1 MNNCSKIKPAQSH
14 LFSVHILF
22 LFRILFFNLILMQEL
37 TEQNPVIEIIEE
49 EKVSTETENRV
60 VLYNDDWH
68 TFEEVIVQLIK
79 AIKCNFDQARSY
91 AFEVHVKGKAIVFN
105 GSIKDCL
112 KVSSVLEEIALNT
125 QIVS

>member
-1 MNNCSKIKPAQSH
+1 VEQISEQKPSID
-14 LFSVHILF
+14 IL
-22 LFRILFFNLILMQEL
+22 
-37 TEQNPVIEIIEE
+37 EE
-49 EKVSTETENRV
+49 EKVTIGIENRV
-60 VLYNDDWH
+60 ILYNDDWH

-79 AIKCNFDQARSY
+79 ATKCSFDQARSY

>member
-1 MNNCSKIKPAQSH
+1 MEQ
-14 LFSVHILF
+14 
-22 LFRILFFNLILMQEL
+22 L
-37 TEQNPVIEIIEE
+37 TEQKPSIDILEE
-49 EKVSTETENRV
+49 EKVTTGIENRV
-60 VLYNDDWH
+60 ILYNDDWH

-79 AIKCNFDQARSY
+79 ATKCNFDQARSY

>member
-1 MNNCSKIKPAQSH
+1 VEQISEQKPSID
-14 LFSVHILF
+14 IL
-22 LFRILFFNLILMQEL
+22 
-37 TEQNPVIEIIEE
+37 EE
-49 EKVSTETENRV
+49 EKVTIGIENRV
-60 VLYNDDWH
+60 ILYNDDWH

-79 AIKCNFDQARSY
+79 ATKCNFDQARSY

>member
-1 MNNCSKIKPAQSH
+1 VEQI
-14 LFSVHILF
+14 
-22 LFRILFFNLILMQEL
+22 
-37 TEQNPVIEIIEE
+37 TEQKPSIDILEE
-49 EKVSTETENRV
+49 EKVTTGIENRV
-60 VLYNDDWH
+60 ILYNDDWH

-79 AIKCNFDQARSY
+79 ATKCNFDQARSY
-91 AFEVHVKGKAIVFN
+91 AFEVHVKGKAIVYN

>member
-1 MNNCSKIKPAQSH
+1 MEQISEQKPSID
-14 LFSVHILF
+14 IL
-22 LFRILFFNLILMQEL
+22 
-37 TEQNPVIEIIEE
+37 EE
-49 EKVSTETENRV
+49 EKVTIGIENRV
-60 VLYNDDWH
+60 ILYNDDWH

-79 AIKCNFDQARSY
+79 ATKCSFDQARSY

-125 QIVS
+125 QIIS

>member
-1 MNNCSKIKPAQSH
+1 MEQI
-14 LFSVHILF
+14 
-22 LFRILFFNLILMQEL
+22 
-37 TEQNPVIEIIEE
+37 TEQKPSIDILEE
-49 EKVSTETENRV
+49 EKVTTGIENRV
-60 VLYNDDWH
+60 ILYNDDWH

-79 AIKCNFDQARSY
+79 ATKCNFDQARSY
-91 AFEVHVKGKAIVFN
+91 AFEVHVKGKAIVYN

>member
-1 MNNCSKIKPAQSH
+1 MEQISEQKPSID
-14 LFSVHILF
+14 IL
-22 LFRILFFNLILMQEL
+22 
-37 TEQNPVIEIIEE
+37 EE
-49 EKVSTETENRV
+49 EKVTTGIENRV
-60 VLYNDDWH
+60 ILYNDDWH

-79 AIKCNFDQARSY
+79 ATKCNFDQARSY

-125 QIVS
+125 QIIS

>member
-1 MNNCSKIKPAQSH
+1 MEQISEQKPSID
-14 LFSVHILF
+14 IL
-22 LFRILFFNLILMQEL
+22 
-37 TEQNPVIEIIEE
+37 EE
-49 EKVSTETENRV
+49 EKVTTGIENRV
-60 VLYNDDWH
+60 ILYNDDWH

-79 AIKCNFDQARSY
+79 ATKCSFDQARSY

>member
-1 MNNCSKIKPAQSH
+1 MEQ
-14 LFSVHILF
+14 
-22 LFRILFFNLILMQEL
+22 L
-37 TEQNPVIEIIEE
+37 TEQKPSIDILEE
-49 EKVSTETENRV
+49 EKVTTGIENRV
-60 VLYNDDWH
+60 ILYNDDWH

-79 AIKCNFDQARSY
+79 ATKCSFDQARSY

>member
-1 MNNCSKIKPAQSH
+1 MEQISEQKPSID
-14 LFSVHILF
+14 IL
-22 LFRILFFNLILMQEL
+22 
-37 TEQNPVIEIIEE
+37 EE
-49 EKVSTETENRV
+49 EKVTIGIENRV
-60 VLYNDDWH
+60 ILYNDDWH

-79 AIKCNFDQARSY
+79 ATKCNFDQARSY

-125 QIVS
+125 QIIS

>member
-1 MNNCSKIKPAQSH
+1 MEQ
-14 LFSVHILF
+14 
-22 LFRILFFNLILMQEL
+22 L
-37 TEQNPVIEIIEE
+37 TEQKPSIDILEE
-49 EKVSTETENRV
+49 EKVTTGIENRV
-60 VLYNDDWH
+60 ILYNDDWH

-79 AIKCNFDQARSY
+79 ATKCNFDQARSY

-125 QIVS
+125 QIIS

>member
-1 MNNCSKIKPAQSH
+1 MEQISEQKPSID
-14 LFSVHILF
+14 IL
-22 LFRILFFNLILMQEL
+22 
-37 TEQNPVIEIIEE
+37 EE
-49 EKVSTETENRV
+49 EKVTIGIENRV
-60 VLYNDDWH
+60 ILYNDDWH

-79 AIKCNFDQARSY
+79 ATKCSFDQARSY

>member
-1 MNNCSKIKPAQSH
+1 MEQISEQKPSID
-14 LFSVHILF
+14 IL
-22 LFRILFFNLILMQEL
+22 
-37 TEQNPVIEIIEE
+37 EE
-49 EKVSTETENRV
+49 EKVTIGIENRV
-60 VLYNDDWH
+60 ILYNDDWH

-79 AIKCNFDQARSY
+79 ATKCNFDQARSY